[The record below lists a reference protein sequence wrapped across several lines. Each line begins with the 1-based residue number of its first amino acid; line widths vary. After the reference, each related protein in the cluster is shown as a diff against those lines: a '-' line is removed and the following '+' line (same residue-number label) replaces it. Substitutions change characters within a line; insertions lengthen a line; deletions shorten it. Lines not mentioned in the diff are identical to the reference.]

1 MRVCVDLN
9 VWIQD
14 ELVQRHGR
22 TSGAASRVVDAVR
35 RHEWNRMP
43 LQLVMSVRMLSDLRY
58 VLVER
63 RQADAQYAELYV
75 EAIEGLMRLG
85 PEKLD
90 PHLVL
95 AGAEQFAIADREDR
109 DVMAVAM
116 AARADLLVTSNLRH
130 FLVPKCEAI
139 MTRTTK
145 GKGGVRELHVQI
157 HQRPSGGQLIVAH
170 PIDAVAWLDDGFEI
184 TAKAIRLRYE
194 HHKRLTAR

>member
-1 MRVCVDLN
+1 MRICVDLN

-14 ELVQRHGR
+14 ELVQRHDR
-22 TSGAASRVVDAVR
+22 VPGAASRIVDAVR
-35 RHEWNRMP
+35 RHEWSWMP
-43 LQLVMSVRMLSDLRY
+43 LQLVMSVRMLADLRH

-63 RQADAQYAELYV
+63 RQVDPQYAELYI
-75 EAIEGLMRLG
+75 EAIEGLIRLG

-95 AGAEQFAIADREDR
+95 AGSEQFAIADREDR

-139 MTRTTK
+139 VTRTTK

-157 HQRPSGGQLIVAH
+157 HRRPSGGHLIVAD
-170 PIDAVAWLDDGFEI
+170 PVDAVAWLDDGIEI
-184 TAKAIRLRYE
+184 TAEAIRSRYKG
-194 HHKRLTAR
+194 HKRLTAR